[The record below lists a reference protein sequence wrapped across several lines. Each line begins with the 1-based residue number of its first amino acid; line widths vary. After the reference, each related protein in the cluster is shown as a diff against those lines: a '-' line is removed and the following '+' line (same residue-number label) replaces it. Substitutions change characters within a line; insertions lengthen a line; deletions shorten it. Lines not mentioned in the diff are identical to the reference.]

1 MHTKDQIPSFCSKQ
15 EYGGLKNM
23 TAKNIKN
30 LAHLSTAFDASF
42 EKKECLTVDGRTLNF
57 REFSDT
63 VTNYSKK
70 FKTLGLQKGDKIG
83 ILLFNSIEYL
93 TLMYAAMYAGFVP
106 VNINARYKA
115 KELNYVLHD
124 SGCKVLFTSSDSDE
138 ITNFTDLI
146 SSVYNSPEGQP
157 KSLNEVYIIG
167 GAKDGRFRDFKDF
180 EDINI
185 DMKIFEDPIGEGD
198 DPAFIM
204 YTSGTT
210 ANPKGCPLS
219 HSSLIYVANSM
230 IDRWK
235 MTENDVFWDPLPMFH
250 MSSILPFMACTIS
263 KSTFLSTIHFNVDSS
278 IRTLI
283 EKDVSIAFPAFP
295 AVMVALINHKD
306 FLPENLK
313 KLRLINNVAPIE
325 TLRSF
330 QNKVPQASLVSAYG
344 LTEVGGVTSFGSP
357 DDSLECRL
365 SNCGKP
371 WPGAEIRILDPE
383 TNEVLKREEK
393 GLIEIR
399 GPHVFNGYLND
410 KKATENALS
419 SDKWFSTGDIGSY
432 TEDGYIQFH
441 GRLKDMLK
449 VGGENVAALEIEA
462 YFDSHEE
469 VLISQVVGIDDDHL
483 GEVPA
488 LFVEKKSNSDVSKE
502 ELIEFCKGQ
511 ISNFK
516 IPRYIVFVDK
526 WPMSSTKVQKFK
538 LKDLDLGEKVF
549 GK

>member
-1 MHTKDQIPSFCSKQ
+1 M
-15 EYGGLKNM
+15 
-23 TAKNIKN
+23 NIENVKN
-30 LAHLSTAFDASF
+30 LGHLATVF
-42 EKKECLTVDGRTLNF
+42 ENKFSQKNCLTVDNKTLSF
-57 REFSDT
+57 EEFSELIT
-63 VTNYSKK
+63 SYAKK
-70 FKTLGLQKGDKIG
+70 FKTLGLKKGDRVG

-93 TLMYAAMYAGFVP
+93 TIMYAAMYAGIVP

-115 KELNYVLHD
+115 KELHYVMHD
-124 SGCKVLFTSSDSDE
+124 SGCKTLFTSSDSDE
-138 ITNFTDLI
+138 VTNFSNLI
-146 SSVYNSPEGQP
+146 SSVYDSPEGKPQDL
-157 KSLNEVYIIG
+157 SNVYIIG
-167 GAKDGRFRDFKDF
+167 GSKDKRFKDFKDF
-180 EDINI
+180 ESIEI
-185 DMKIFEDPIGEGD
+185 DNKTHENPIGEGN

-219 HSSLIYVANSM
+219 HASLIYVANAM
-230 IDRWK
+230 VDRWNMNEK
-235 MTENDVFWDPLPMFH
+235 DVFWDPLPMFH

-263 KSTFLSTIHFNVDSS
+263 KSPFISTIHFNANSS
-278 IRTLI
+278 MKVLI
-283 EKDVSIAFPAFP
+283 ENNVSIAFPAFP
-295 AVMVALINHKD
+295 AVMVALVNHQD

-313 KLRLINNVAPIE
+313 NLRIINNVAPIE

-357 DDSLECRL
+357 QDSLESRL
-365 SNCGKP
+365 STCGKP

-383 TNEVLKREEK
+383 TKEVLGPEEK
-393 GLIEIR
+393 GLIEIKGR
-399 GPHVFNGYLND
+399 HVFAGYLND

-419 SDKWFSTGDIGSY
+419 LDGWFSSGDIGSL
-432 TEDGYIQFH
+432 TKEGYIRFH

-469 VLISQVVGIDDDHL
+469 VMISQVVGIDDDHL

-488 LFVEKKSNSDVSKE
+488 LFIEKKYGSKVSKKD
-502 ELIEFCKGQ
+502 LIEFCKGQ

-516 IPRYIVFVDK
+516 IPRYIVFVNE

>member
-1 MHTKDQIPSFCSKQ
+1 MNLKD
-15 EYGGLKNM
+15 
-23 TAKNIKN
+23 AKN
-30 LAHLSTAFDASF
+30 LGHLSTIF
-42 EKKECLTVDGRTLNF
+42 ESKFSEKDCLIVDDKTLNF
-57 REFSDT
+57 QEFS
-63 VTNYSKK
+63 NLIISYSKK
-70 FKTLGLQKGDKIG
+70 FKVLGLEKGDRIG

-93 TLMYAAMYAGFVP
+93 TLMYAAMYAGIVP

-115 KELNYVLHD
+115 KELHYVMHD

-138 ITNFTDLI
+138 VTNFSNLI
-146 SSVYNSPEGQP
+146 SSVYDSPEGKPQNL
-157 KSLNEVYIIG
+157 SDVYIIG
-167 GAKDGRFRDFKDF
+167 GSKDARFKGFQDF
-180 EDINI
+180 EEIEVNNEI
-185 DMKIFEDPIGEGD
+185 DHGPIGEDD

-219 HSSLIYVANSM
+219 HASLIYVANSM
-230 IDRWK
+230 VDRWDMIEK
-235 MTENDVFWDPLPMFH
+235 DVFWDPLPMFH

-263 KSTFLSTIHFNVDSS
+263 KSTFISTIHFDAESS
-278 IRTLI
+278 IKTLI

-295 AVMVALINHKD
+295 AVMVSLINHQD

-313 KLRLINNVAPIE
+313 SLRLINNVAPIE

-357 DDSLECRL
+357 KDSLEDRI
-365 SNCGKP
+365 STCGKP

-383 TNEVLKREEK
+383 TNDVLGPNEK

-399 GPHVFNGYLND
+399 GKHVFSGYLND
-410 KKATENALS
+410 KKATKNALS
-419 SDKWFSTGDIGSY
+419 SDGWFSSGDIGSLS
-432 TEDGYIQFH
+432 EEGHIRFH

-462 YFDSHEE
+462 YFDSHKE
-469 VLISQVVGIDDDHL
+469 VLISQVVGVDDDHL

-488 LFVEKKSNSDVSKE
+488 LFVERKPGSKVSKE
-502 ELIEFCKGQ
+502 DLIEFSKGQ

-516 IPRYIVFVDK
+516 IPRYIVFIND

>member
-1 MHTKDQIPSFCSKQ
+1 MNIKD
-15 EYGGLKNM
+15 
-23 TAKNIKN
+23 AKNLGQ
-30 LAHLSTAFDASF
+30 LATIF
-42 EKKECLTVDGRTLNF
+42 ENKFSEKECLSVDGKSLNF
-57 REFSDT
+57 IEFSNQIT
-63 VTNYSKK
+63 SYAKK
-70 FKTLGLQKGDKIG
+70 FKALGLKKGDKIG

-93 TLMYAAMYAGFVP
+93 TIMYAAMYAGIVP

-115 KELNYVLHD
+115 KELHYVMHD
-124 SGCKVLFTSSDSDE
+124 SGSKILFTSSDSDE
-138 ITNFTDLI
+138 VTNFSNLI
-146 SSVYNSPEGQP
+146 SSVYDSPEGKP
-157 KSLNEVYIIG
+157 ESLSDVYIIG
-167 GAKDGRFRDFKDF
+167 GSNDGRFKDFKDF
-180 EDINI
+180 ENI
-185 DMKIFEDPIGEGD
+185 KVDNETHESPIGEGS

-219 HSSLIYVANSM
+219 HASLIYVANSM
-230 IDRWK
+230 VNRWNMID
-235 MTENDVFWDPLPMFH
+235 EDVFWDPLPMFH

-263 KSTFLSTIHFNVDSS
+263 KSSFISTIHFNANSS
-278 IRTLI
+278 IKTLI
-283 EKDVSIAFPAFP
+283 ESNVSIAFPAFP
-295 AVMVALINHKD
+295 AVMVALVNHKD
-306 FLPENLK
+306 FLPENLIN
-313 KLRLINNVAPIE
+313 LRIINNVAPIE

-357 DDSLECRL
+357 EDSLEDRL
-365 SNCGKP
+365 STCGKP

-383 TNEVLKREEK
+383 TKEVLNAEEK

-399 GPHVFNGYLND
+399 GKHVFSGYLND

-419 SDKWFSTGDIGSY
+419 NDGWFSSGDIGSL
-432 TEDGYIQFH
+432 TKEGHIRFH

-462 YFDSHEE
+462 YFDSHED

-488 LFVEKKSNSDVSKE
+488 LFVEKKPETTISKE
-502 ELIEFCKGQ
+502 ELIDFSKGQ

-516 IPRYIVFVDK
+516 IPRYIVFVDE